1 MPVLVCLCCMQTS
14 DFAIY
19 VPVHTMMVTYP
30 LAALWWFNKPLTL
43 VVTNSNH
50 LCFCQDLVPSLSEYL
65 LWLDQYVF
73 RLGSPHFTV
82 SRFFF
87 IIYVYCIL
95 SILLK

>member
-19 VPVHTMMVTYP
+19 VPVHTMMA

-82 SRFFF
+82 SRFFLLF
-87 IIYVYCIL
+87 MCIVSYL
-95 SILLK
+95 FF